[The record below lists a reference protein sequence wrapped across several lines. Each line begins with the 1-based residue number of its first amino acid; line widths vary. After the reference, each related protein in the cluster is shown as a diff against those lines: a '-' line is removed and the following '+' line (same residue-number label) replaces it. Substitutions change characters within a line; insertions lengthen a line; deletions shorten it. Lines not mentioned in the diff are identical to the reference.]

1 MTVGGFPGKGGHA
14 EGFIEEIGKAA
25 MDEDDFFT
33 WFDTSE
39 NKEAAFA
46 KGSDDFQDEILSV
59 ALPYLG
65 EPSALSTKVALEI
78 GCGGGR
84 LLAAASPLF
93 DRVLGVDIHGQ
104 LDKVKE
110 ELQARG
116 CGNVALH
123 RITGDALPVETGQV
137 DFVYSYIVLQHVERI
152 SVVQNYVREVAR
164 VLRPGGVAV
173 LYFGRYCPWS
183 YGRASAALVALDR
196 WLARYALPGGYKE
209 LVARVNCVN
218 LLVGESFARDLALQ
232 NGLTPVHAMV
242 SRRPGRPRSAFGG
255 QHGLV
260 MVKAPRA

>member
-14 EGFIEEIGKAA
+14 EGFIEEIAKAA
-25 MDEDDFFT
+25 ADEDDFFT

-39 NKEAAFA
+39 NKEAAFT
-46 KGSDDFQDEILSV
+46 KGHDDFHDEVLCP
-59 ALPYLG
+59 ALAHVG
-65 EPSALSTKVALEI
+65 HKGALSTQVALEI

-93 DRVLGVDIHGQ
+93 AQVHGVDIHEQ
-104 LDKVKE
+104 LDKVKL
-110 ELQARG
+110 ELNARG
-116 CGNVALH
+116 CRNVLLS
-123 RITGDALPVETGQV
+123 RITGDALPVGTGQV

-152 SVVQNYVREVAR
+152 GVVQNYVREVAR
-164 VLRPGGVAV
+164 VLKPGGVAV

-183 YGRASAALVALDR
+183 YGRASRALVALDR

-218 LLVGESFARDLALQ
+218 LLVGEAYARDLALLH
-232 NGLTPVHAMV
+232 GLTPVHAMV
-242 SRRPGRPRSAFGG
+242 SRRPGHPRSAFGG

-260 MVKAPRA
+260 LVKAPRA